1 MRRGRRGGRS
11 VLEFDGSG
19 ADSFVAVVVTK
30 LTGALLFI
38 LLLVMVIMVL
48 LPKAVDVQMAGDQG
62 EVPEAGLLEIATPE
76 LLPEAIAGRPYQL
89 ALAATGG
96 RGPLRWAVDGPL
108 PDGLSFDADSALL
121 KGTPSTGSPGP
132 ISLVLRVSDGA
143 DRAARRVNLVV
154 YSPDRPLSVPSKWD
168 PGLPPIPWRLW
179 LEQGVGFLV
188 LLLVHMVG
196 MNALTALKHRASQG
210 IAEGEG
216 QAIHRR
222 FAFYRGLI
230 RLSTLAAAMALAAW
244 LWGLVDPNALLSGR
258 IWF

>member
-1 MRRGRRGGRS
+1 MRRGRRGGHS
-11 VLEFDGSG
+11 VLEFESSG

-62 EVPEAGLLEIATPE
+62 EAPEAGPLEIATPE
-76 LLPEAIAGRPYQL
+76 DLPEAIAGRPYQL

-96 RGPLRWAVDGPL
+96 SGPLRWAVDGPL
-108 PDGLSFDADSALL
+108 PEGLSFDPDSALL
-121 KGTPSTGSPGP
+121 QGTPSSGSPGP
-132 ISLVLRVSDGA
+132 ISLVLRVSNGSE
-143 DRAARRVNLVV
+143 RAARRVNLVV

-179 LEQGVGFLV
+179 LEQGIGFLV

-196 MNALTALKHRASQG
+196 MNALTALQQRASQG
-210 IAEGEG
+210 IEAEEG
-216 QAIHRR
+216 QAVGRR
-222 FAFYRGLI
+222 FTFYRGVV
-230 RLSTLAAAMALAAW
+230 RVTTLVAAMALAAW
-244 LWGLVDPNALLSGR
+244 LWGLVDPTSWGS
-258 IWF
+258 F